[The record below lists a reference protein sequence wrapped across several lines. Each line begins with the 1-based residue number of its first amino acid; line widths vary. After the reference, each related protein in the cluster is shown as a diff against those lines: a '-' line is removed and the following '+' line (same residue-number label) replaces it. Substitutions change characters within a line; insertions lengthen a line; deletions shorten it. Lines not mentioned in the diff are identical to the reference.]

1 MADPRQYDPADDL
14 ELLRSAAVAAGII
27 AAGFFRTSV
36 KTWTKENASPVTEA
50 DETVNLYL
58 EQALRGARPE
68 YGWLSEESPDNADRQ
83 EAERVFIVDP
93 IDGTRAFIRGEDCWT
108 ICLAVVENGIPIAGV
123 IYAPARDELYEASLG
138 DGAYCNKQRLP
149 FDAVERA
156 APLIPAPAAVH
167 AELTHSEFTHLKG
180 PAYPSLAYRLVQVAT
195 GKIDA
200 ALARRGSQD
209 WDIAAAAIILSESG
223 IAFEDV
229 CEHRLVFNKP
239 ETRHGALAAL
249 RDKSIQK
256 LVSDVLRRVY
266 GCPSETA
273 SEKSL
278 EQQKR

>member
-1 MADPRQYDPADDL
+1 MADPRQHDPQDDL

-58 EQALRGARPE
+58 EQALRGARPD
-68 YGWLSEESPDNADRQ
+68 YGWLSEESPDNTERLDAK
-83 EAERVFIVDP
+83 RVFVVDP

-108 ICLAVVENGIPIAGV
+108 ICIAVVEDGEPIAGV
-123 IYAPARDELYEASLG
+123 VYAPARDELYEASRG
-138 DGAYCNKQRLP
+138 NGAFCNKRRLP
-149 FDAVERA
+149 FDAEERA
-156 APLIPAPAAVH
+156 APLIPAPGAVH
-167 AELTHSEFTHLKG
+167 NELNQSAFTHLKG

-209 WDIAAAAIILSESG
+209 WDIAAAAIILSEAA
-223 IAFEDV
+223 ITFEDV
-229 CEHRLVFNKP
+229 CASRLVFNKP

-273 SEKSL
+273 SEMSL